1 LGPATLAG
9 SPQSPLRYFAMATVT
24 APLQTTGQ
32 ALTESHALLSKEL
45 RRLTR
50 AATFVALA
58 TSPVAFYW
66 FHHHNGWSIGKSLLV
81 TFLAVVAFRGLVD
94 ILVRRVIPWPSLFG
108 TDDARLRE
116 EDITNRRR
124 AWTWRFF
131 LKLVIIIGGAITL
144 VYTIQVI
151 TAKPGSNLSWVGTS
165 TALYT
170 KVHSLAHSPTALVYA
185 FQIFFLFFA
194 NFFIFMGP
202 LLLMGISQIRGFEP
216 GDAEWGVK
224 LDHVRGQAEAK
235 EEIRR
240 VVTLWQSGEVFE
252 GAGGKRERGLLFLGA
267 PGTGKT
273 MMAKA
278 IATGFN
284 SPFVSI
290 PGSGFAQTFIGIDA
304 VIVRF
309 LARKAKKLAKKWG
322 GQCIVFIDEI
332 DAVGMRRNSLIG
344 QGQTGN
350 YTMAAPWKTDF
361 YGPQGAITPSG
372 DVIIESAAWRDYMF
386 ARRAPEPRSPY
397 PGFVQ
402 KIGNIVNQGIFP
414 GLGGMGGGGLALNQL
429 LVVMD
434 GIDNPPFLKRVFT
447 NKTNALLDAIY
458 FVPRRVGR
466 AWGMV
471 IGAAIALGG
480 SLLLLNGLGTITGNP
495 ILYGMSGRHWIV
507 WRLLA
512 VAGEVLLIYLGVE
525 CFRSAR
531 KNGTL
536 SLRLPRARPTGAQI
550 YFIGATNVPVEVLDP
565 ALTRPGRMGRH
576 ITFRTP
582 TKDDRKD
589 IFDLYLDKV
598 AHDPDLDS
606 PERRDEIARITSG
619 YSPAMIDQ
627 ICSMAL
633 TNAHHEGLPAF
644 NYRHLVDAMTV
655 IESGTAI
662 NVNYNDED
670 ARAVAIHEAGHAAA
684 AHVYVPEVE
693 SSRLSIKMRGG
704 SLGHHQSFEKE
715 ERFGA
720 FQTRLTGRLVHV
732 VGAMAAELAFFGE
745 NSVGVG
751 GDLES
756 TSSIA
761 TWMVGGAGMSPL
773 PIELHGKTFADETEE
788 QTRERVMRRFEDI
801 GVRLMNRNVNNFQA
815 LSDPKKRS
823 YAAQFIGEAFVTAYN
838 LVMLNKD
845 KVEAIANKVLEE
857 KEIYG
862 DDLVRF
868 LDSQHFEKPQ
878 IDWTDENVWPK
889 FMNYSRDD
897 RDRDRDK
904 KDKGE
909 EKGEGTALELDA

>member
-1 LGPATLAG
+1 
-9 SPQSPLRYFAMATVT
+9 MASVT

-32 ALTESHALLSKEL
+32 ALTESHAVLSKEL

-50 AATFVALA
+50 AATIVAIS

-81 TFLAVVAFRGLVD
+81 TFVAIVAFRGLVD

-131 LKLVIIIGGAITL
+131 LKLVLIIGGIITF
-144 VYTIQVI
+144 VYAIQVM
-151 TAKPGSNLSWVGTS
+151 TAKPGSNLSWLGTS

-170 KVHSLAHSPTALVYA
+170 KVHSLAHSPTALVYV

-194 NFFIFMGP
+194 NFLIFMGP

-309 LARKAKKLAKKWG
+309 LARKAKKLARKWG

-332 DAVGMRRNSLIG
+332 DAVGMRRNALIG
-344 QGQTGN
+344 QGQGGSSIIN
-350 YTMAAPWKTDF
+350 PLDVWQQEY
-361 YGPQGAITPSG
+361 YGPMGSTNPSG
-372 DVIIESAAWRDYMF
+372 DVIVESAAWRDYVF
-386 ARRAPEPRSPY
+386 AQRAPERRNIY
-397 PGFVQ
+397 PPFVQ
-402 KIGNIVNQGIFP
+402 RIGNIVNQGIFP
-414 GLGGMGGGGLALNQL
+414 GMGGMGGGGLALNQL

-434 GIDNPPFLKRVFT
+434 GIDNPPFFKRVLT
-447 NKTNALLDAIY
+447 NKTNAILDAVY
-458 FVPRRVGR
+458 FVPRRVGK

-471 IGAAIALGG
+471 TGAWRRARRLSAPAERPRHDHRQPDPLRDERTALDR
-480 SLLLLNGLGTITGNP
+480 LEAAR
-495 ILYGMSGRHWIV
+495 GRRRGPAHLP
-507 WRLLA
+507 RRR
-512 VAGEVLLIYLGVE
+512 G
-525 CFRSAR
+525 FRSAR
-531 KNGTL
+531 KDGTL
-536 SLRLPRARPTGAQI
+536 SLRLPRAKPTGAQI
-550 YFIGATNVPVEVLDP
+550 YFIGATNVPVQNLDP

-598 AHDPDLDS
+598 SHDPDLDS
-606 PERRDEIARITSG
+606 EARRDEMARITSG

-633 TNAHHEGLPAF
+633 TNAHHEGSPSF
-644 NYRHLVDAMTV
+644 TWKHLVDAMTV
-655 IESGTAI
+655 IESGTAV
-662 NVNYNDED
+662 NVNYNDTD

-693 SSRLSIKMRGG
+693 SSRLSIKMRGN

-720 FQTRLTGRLVHV
+720 FQSRMFGELVHA
-732 VGAMAAELAFFGE
+732 VGAMAAELVFYGE
-745 NSVGVG
+745 NSIGVG
-751 GDLES
+751 GDLQS
-756 TSSIA
+756 TTRTA
-761 TWMVGGAGMSPL
+761 TGMVGAAGMSPL
-773 PIELHGKTFADETEE
+773 PIDLNGKTFADETEE
-788 QTRERVMRRFEDI
+788 QTRERVMKRLEDI
-801 GVRLMNRNVNNFQA
+801 GIRLMNRTASGWEA
-815 LSDPKKRS
+815 LADPKKRG

-838 LVMLNKD
+838 LILQNKD
-845 KVEAIANKVLEE
+845 KVEAIADKILEE

-862 DDLVRF
+862 DDLVRL
-868 LDSQHFEKPQ
+868 LDEQKFERPQ
-878 IDWTDENVWPK
+878 IDWTDESVWPH
-889 FMNYSRDD
+889 FMNYSSDKRTRRTEDD
-897 RDRDRDK
+897 
-904 KDKGE
+904 KDKDGPPVE
-909 EKGEGTALELDA
+909 FNA